1 MEKNIIT
8 FKSNNDNLIWRSPV
22 VEIDENTSIICPP
35 THEVIFIKEGM
46 MEDIFNQG
54 THKPIKKAGLF
65 KKAEKYQCEIIYVN
79 NSREYNIFWG
89 TPTRIDIMD
98 PFSKMLVKYG
108 ACGKYTITVEN
119 TRRLYEKILSSN
131 NVLTIDAIKDYFM
144 DSLIFFVKKEISDL
158 ILENNEYE
166 AIDFHKKKNGWLERV
181 SYPTFESQFCG
192 VMKPRNPEQRCAMD
206 LIHSE
211 VPIKLIT
218 GPFGSGKSMIMIEGM
233 IEALQK
239 NKFEKII
246 FIRNNIQVKDTDALG
261 ALPGDE
267 LAKTL
272 PYVMPL
278 ADHCGGIEG
287 LKTLIDTGRL
297 EVIPLGFL
305 RGRSIRNSIL
315 YSMESENLTKEHIQL
330 IMGRIDEG
338 SQLWMD
344 GDIKQRDRSSFEKS
358 RGLEIMIERL
368 AGNSNFGYVKL
379 EKSERSEVARMA
391 DLLD

>member
-1 MEKNIIT
+1 MSYTGIYYFSLPE
-8 FKSNNDNLIWRSPV
+8 NDDIARFY
-22 VEIDENTSIICPP
+22 ENPSK
-35 THEVIFIKEGM
+35 FADRLKE
-46 MEDIFNQG
+46 NQ
-54 THKPIKKAGLF
+54 
-65 KKAEKYQCEIIYVN
+65 Y
-79 NSREYNIFWG
+79 
-89 TPTRIDIMD
+89 
-98 PFSKMLVKYG
+98 
-108 ACGKYTITVEN
+108 
-119 TRRLYEKILSSN
+119 
-131 NVLTIDAIKDYFM
+131 
-144 DSLIFFVKKEISDL
+144 L
-158 ILENNEYE
+158 ILENDEYE
-166 AIDFHKKKNGWLERV
+166 AIDFYKKKNGWLERV

-206 LIHSE
+206 LIHSD

-358 RGLEIMIERL
+358 RGLEVMIERL

>member
-1 MEKNIIT
+1 M
-8 FKSNNDNLIWRSPV
+8 
-22 VEIDENTSIICPP
+22 
-35 THEVIFIKEGM
+35 
-46 MEDIFNQG
+46 
-54 THKPIKKAGLF
+54 
-65 KKAEKYQCEIIYVN
+65 
-79 NSREYNIFWG
+79 
-89 TPTRIDIMD
+89 
-98 PFSKMLVKYG
+98 
-108 ACGKYTITVEN
+108 
-119 TRRLYEKILSSN
+119 
-131 NVLTIDAIKDYFM
+131 
-144 DSLIFFVKKEISDL
+144 
-158 ILENNEYE
+158 
-166 AIDFHKKKNGWLERV
+166 
-181 SYPTFESQFCG
+181 
-192 VMKPRNPEQRCAMD
+192 MKPRNPEQRCAMD
-206 LIHSE
+206 LIHSD

-218 GPFGSGKSMIMIEGM
+218 GPFGSGKTFTMVEGM
-233 IEALQK
+233 MEALQK

-287 LKTLIDTGRL
+287 LKTLIDMGRL

-368 AGNSNFGYVKL
+368 AGNPNFGYVKL

>member
-1 MEKNIIT
+1 MSYTGIYYFSLPE
-8 FKSNNDNLIWRSPV
+8 NDDIARFY
-22 VEIDENTSIICPP
+22 ENPSK
-35 THEVIFIKEGM
+35 FADRLKE
-46 MEDIFNQG
+46 NQ
-54 THKPIKKAGLF
+54 
-65 KKAEKYQCEIIYVN
+65 Y
-79 NSREYNIFWG
+79 
-89 TPTRIDIMD
+89 
-98 PFSKMLVKYG
+98 
-108 ACGKYTITVEN
+108 
-119 TRRLYEKILSSN
+119 
-131 NVLTIDAIKDYFM
+131 
-144 DSLIFFVKKEISDL
+144 L
-158 ILENNEYE
+158 ILENDEYE
-166 AIDFHKKKNGWLERV
+166 AIDFYKKKNGWLERV

-206 LIHSE
+206 LIHSD

-287 LKTLIDTGRL
+287 LKTLIDMGRL

-358 RGLEIMIERL
+358 RGLEVMIERL

>member
-158 ILENNEYE
+158 ILENNVGFNMIYSYLDDVSERIVNKIQGDFNR
-166 AIDFHKKKNGWLERV
+166 AGIKICGLTFTNIIID
-181 SYPTFESQFCG
+181 
-192 VMKPRNPEQRCAMD
+192 D
-206 LIHSE
+206 
-211 VPIKLIT
+211 
-218 GPFGSGKSMIMIEGM
+218 
-233 IEALQK
+233 
-239 NKFEKII
+239 
-246 FIRNNIQVKDTDALG
+246 
-261 ALPGDE
+261 
-267 LAKTL
+267 
-272 PYVMPL
+272 
-278 ADHCGGIEG
+278 
-287 LKTLIDTGRL
+287 
-297 EVIPLGFL
+297 EVIDKIKDKINNDEPMMFCPSCGKEVEVIHRFCPFCAKDLS
-305 RGRSIRNSIL
+305 SITKCPKCHGIINSDDIYCMSCGNKL
-315 YSMESENLTKEHIQL
+315 KE
-330 IMGRIDEG
+330 
-338 SQLWMD
+338 
-344 GDIKQRDRSSFEKS
+344 
-358 RGLEIMIERL
+358 
-368 AGNSNFGYVKL
+368 
-379 EKSERSEVARMA
+379 
-391 DLLD
+391 

>member
-1 MEKNIIT
+1 MSYTGIYYFSLPE
-8 FKSNNDNLIWRSPV
+8 NDDLARFY
-22 VEIDENTSIICPP
+22 ENPSK
-35 THEVIFIKEGM
+35 FADRLKE
-46 MEDIFNQG
+46 NQ
-54 THKPIKKAGLF
+54 
-65 KKAEKYQCEIIYVN
+65 Y
-79 NSREYNIFWG
+79 
-89 TPTRIDIMD
+89 
-98 PFSKMLVKYG
+98 
-108 ACGKYTITVEN
+108 
-119 TRRLYEKILSSN
+119 
-131 NVLTIDAIKDYFM
+131 
-144 DSLIFFVKKEISDL
+144 L
-158 ILENNEYE
+158 ILENDEYE
-166 AIDFHKKKNGWLERV
+166 AIDFYKKKNGWLERV

-206 LIHSE
+206 LIHSD

-261 ALPGDE
+261 SLPGDE

-379 EKSERSEVARMA
+379 EKSESSEVARMA

>member
-1 MEKNIIT
+1 MSYTGIYYFSLPE
-8 FKSNNDNLIWRSPV
+8 NDDIARFY
-22 VEIDENTSIICPP
+22 ENPSK
-35 THEVIFIKEGM
+35 FADRLKE
-46 MEDIFNQG
+46 NQ
-54 THKPIKKAGLF
+54 
-65 KKAEKYQCEIIYVN
+65 Y
-79 NSREYNIFWG
+79 
-89 TPTRIDIMD
+89 
-98 PFSKMLVKYG
+98 
-108 ACGKYTITVEN
+108 
-119 TRRLYEKILSSN
+119 
-131 NVLTIDAIKDYFM
+131 
-144 DSLIFFVKKEISDL
+144 L

-166 AIDFHKKKNGWLERV
+166 AIDFYKKKNGWLERV

-206 LIHSE
+206 LIHSD

>member
-1 MEKNIIT
+1 MSYTGIYYFSLPE
-8 FKSNNDNLIWRSPV
+8 NDDLARFY
-22 VEIDENTSIICPP
+22 ENPS
-35 THEVIFIKEGM
+35 EFADRLKE
-46 MEDIFNQG
+46 NQ
-54 THKPIKKAGLF
+54 
-65 KKAEKYQCEIIYVN
+65 Y
-79 NSREYNIFWG
+79 
-89 TPTRIDIMD
+89 
-98 PFSKMLVKYG
+98 
-108 ACGKYTITVEN
+108 
-119 TRRLYEKILSSN
+119 
-131 NVLTIDAIKDYFM
+131 
-144 DSLIFFVKKEISDL
+144 L
-158 ILENNEYE
+158 ILENDKYE
-166 AIDFHKKKNGWLERV
+166 PIDFYKKRNGWLERI

-192 VMKPRNPEQRCAMD
+192 IMKPRNPEQRCAMD
-206 LIHSE
+206 LIHSD

-246 FIRNNIQVKDTDALG
+246 FIRNNIQVKDTDVLG

-368 AGNSNFGYVKL
+368 AGNPNFGYVKL

>member
-1 MEKNIIT
+1 MSYTGIYYFSLPE
-8 FKSNNDNLIWRSPV
+8 NDDIARFY
-22 VEIDENTSIICPP
+22 ENPSK
-35 THEVIFIKEGM
+35 FADRLKE
-46 MEDIFNQG
+46 NQ
-54 THKPIKKAGLF
+54 
-65 KKAEKYQCEIIYVN
+65 Y
-79 NSREYNIFWG
+79 
-89 TPTRIDIMD
+89 
-98 PFSKMLVKYG
+98 
-108 ACGKYTITVEN
+108 
-119 TRRLYEKILSSN
+119 
-131 NVLTIDAIKDYFM
+131 
-144 DSLIFFVKKEISDL
+144 L
-158 ILENNEYE
+158 ILENDEYE
-166 AIDFHKKKNGWLERV
+166 AIDFYKKKNGWLERV

-206 LIHSE
+206 LIHSD

>member
-1 MEKNIIT
+1 MSYTGIYYFSLPE
-8 FKSNNDNLIWRSPV
+8 NDDLARFYENPS
-22 VEIDENTSIICPP
+22 EIADRRKEN
-35 THEVIFIKEGM
+35 
-46 MEDIFNQG
+46 Q
-54 THKPIKKAGLF
+54 
-65 KKAEKYQCEIIYVN
+65 Y
-79 NSREYNIFWG
+79 
-89 TPTRIDIMD
+89 
-98 PFSKMLVKYG
+98 
-108 ACGKYTITVEN
+108 
-119 TRRLYEKILSSN
+119 
-131 NVLTIDAIKDYFM
+131 
-144 DSLIFFVKKEISDL
+144 L

-166 AIDFHKKKNGWLERV
+166 AIDFYKNQNGWLERV

-206 LIHSE
+206 LIHSDT
-211 VPIKLIT
+211 PIKLIT

-368 AGNSNFGYVKL
+368 AGNPNFGYVKL

>member
-1 MEKNIIT
+1 MNYTGVYYFSLPE
-8 FKSNNDNLIWRSPV
+8 NDDLARFY
-22 VEIDENTSIICPP
+22 ENPSK
-35 THEVIFIKEGM
+35 FADRLKE
-46 MEDIFNQG
+46 NQ
-54 THKPIKKAGLF
+54 
-65 KKAEKYQCEIIYVN
+65 Y
-79 NSREYNIFWG
+79 
-89 TPTRIDIMD
+89 
-98 PFSKMLVKYG
+98 
-108 ACGKYTITVEN
+108 
-119 TRRLYEKILSSN
+119 
-131 NVLTIDAIKDYFM
+131 
-144 DSLIFFVKKEISDL
+144 L
-158 ILENNEYE
+158 ILENESYE
-166 AIDFHKKKNGWLERV
+166 AIDFYRKRNGWLERV

-206 LIHSE
+206 LIHSD

>member
-1 MEKNIIT
+1 MSYTGIYYFSLPE
-8 FKSNNDNLIWRSPV
+8 NDDLARFY
-22 VEIDENTSIICPP
+22 ENPSK
-35 THEVIFIKEGM
+35 FADRLKE
-46 MEDIFNQG
+46 NQ
-54 THKPIKKAGLF
+54 
-65 KKAEKYQCEIIYVN
+65 Y
-79 NSREYNIFWG
+79 
-89 TPTRIDIMD
+89 
-98 PFSKMLVKYG
+98 
-108 ACGKYTITVEN
+108 
-119 TRRLYEKILSSN
+119 
-131 NVLTIDAIKDYFM
+131 
-144 DSLIFFVKKEISDL
+144 L
-158 ILENNEYE
+158 ILENNEYD
-166 AIDFHKKKNGWLERV
+166 AIDFYKRKNGWLERV

-206 LIHSE
+206 LIHSD

-344 GDIKQRDRSSFEKS
+344 GDIKQRDRNSFEKS

-368 AGNSNFGYVKL
+368 AGNPNFGYVKL